1 MHLTEV
7 FNSKMREYQ
16 GFQKTPFLLS
26 FNFTPKTRGTRVSLF
41 DSIFSHCEMFSSFSS
56 SSSSYSSSVITWSSL
71 MQVLFFIFLLLFISR
86 NDAVSSDS
94 DKSTLLRLRASFSDP
109 VGVLSTW
116 TSDAGHCSF
125 SGVLCDG
132 NSRVVAVN
140 FTGGGGGGNRTS
152 HPCSDFA
159 LFPLYGFGIRRTCD
173 GSKGSLFGKVS
184 SLNLISELTELRVL
198 SLPFNALEGEIPDAV
213 WGMEKL
219 EVLDLEGNLI
229 SGYLPLRINGLKNL
243 RVLNLGFNRIG
254 GEIPS
259 SIASLTSLE
268 VLNLAGNG
276 LNGSVPGFV
285 GRLRGVYLSFNQLGG
300 VIPGEIGEN
309 CWKLEH
315 LDLSANSM
323 VEGIPGSLG
332 NCRRLRTLLLYSN
345 LLEEGIPRELGKLK
359 SLEVLDVSRNT
370 LSGSLPRELGNC
382 LELRV
387 LVLSNL
393 FDPRGDVAAG
403 DMWKLSSVN
412 EEVNYFEGAMP
423 VEVFTLPK
431 LRILWAPMVNLE
443 GGIRGSWGGCE
454 SLEMVNLAQ
463 NFFSGEFPNQLS
475 VCKRLHFVDISSNN
489 LTGELS
495 EELRVPC
502 MSVFDVSGNMLSG
515 SVPDFSGN
523 VCPPFPSWSGNL
535 FEDGNVSTPYAS
547 YFLSKVNERSRFMSF
562 GGVSISVI
570 HNFGQN
576 SFTGI
581 QSLPIPLDRL
591 GKRRGYSFLV
601 GENNLS
607 EPFPTYLFEKC
618 DELDALILNV
628 SYNRISG
635 QIPSNFGG
643 ICRSLN
649 FFDASGNQLAGP
661 IPLDLG
667 NLVSLIYLNLSNNQ
681 LQGEV
686 PTNLGLMKN
695 LKFLALAANKLNGS
709 IPTSLG
715 QLYSLK
721 VLDLSTNS
729 LTGEIPKAIEN
740 LRNLTDVLLNN
751 NNLSGH
757 IPDGLAHIT
766 TLSIFNVSFNN
777 LSGSLP
783 SHSGLLKCSSAIGN
797 PFLSPCQGDSLTVQ
811 SGNQQ
816 ASIEGNSY
824 NTASAQATGKKS
836 GNGFSSIE
844 IASITSASAI
854 VSVLI
859 ALIILFFYT
868 RKWKPRSRVV
878 GSTRK
883 EVTLFTNVEVPLT
896 FETVVQ
902 ATGNFNAGNCIGNG
916 GFGATYKAEISPGV
930 LVAVKRLAVGRF
942 QGVQQFHAEIR
953 TLGRLHHPNLVT
965 LIGYHACETEMF
977 LIYNYLPGGNL
988 EKFIQERSTR
998 AVDWRILH
1006 KIALDVARALAYL
1019 HDQCVPRVLHRD
1031 VKPSNILLDDDFNA
1045 YLSDFG
1051 LARLL
1056 GTSETHATTGVAGTF
1071 GYVAPEYAMTCRVSD
1086 KADVYSYGV
1095 VLLELL
1101 SDKKALDPSFS
1112 PYGNGFNIVAW
1123 ACMLLKQG
1131 RAKEFFT
1138 AGLWEAGPGEDLV
1151 EVLHLAVVCTVES
1164 LSTRP
1169 TMKQVVRRL
1178 KQLQPPSC

>member
-1 MHLTEV
+1 
-7 FNSKMREYQ
+7 
-16 GFQKTPFLLS
+16 
-26 FNFTPKTRGTRVSLF
+26 
-41 DSIFSHCEMFSSFSS
+41 MFSSSHC
-56 SSSSYSSSVITWSSL
+56 SSL
-71 MQVLFFIFLLLFISR
+71 IKWNSLAQFLFLVFLLYLCP
-86 NDAVSSDS
+86 NDAVSPDS
-94 DKSTLLRLRASFSDP
+94 DKSALLRLKSSVSDP
-109 VGVLSTW
+109 AGLLSTW
-116 TSDAGHCSF
+116 TVTGGGDSGNSGHCTW

-140 FTGGGGGGNRTS
+140 FTGNGAGNRSS
-152 HPCSDFA
+152 HPCADFA
-159 LFPLYGFGIRRTCD
+159 QFPLYGFGIRRICD
-173 GSKGSLFGKVS
+173 GSNGSLFGNVS
-184 SLNLISELTELRVL
+184 SLNIVSELTELRVL
-198 SLPFNALEGEIPDAV
+198 SLPFNALEGEVPEGI

-229 SGYLPLRINGLKNL
+229 SGYLPFRISGLRNL
-243 RVLNLGFNRIG
+243 RVLNLGFNEIV

-259 SIASLTSLE
+259 SIESLESLE
-268 VLNLAGNG
+268 VLNLAGNA

-285 GRLRGVYLSFNQLGG
+285 GRLRGVYLSFNQLSGA
-300 VIPGEIGEN
+300 IPREIGEN

-315 LDLSANSM
+315 LDLSGNSM
-323 VEGIPGSLG
+323 VEKIPGSLG
-332 NCRRLRTLLLYSN
+332 NCGRLRTLLLYSN
-345 LLEEGIPRELGKLK
+345 LLEEGIPVELGKLR

-370 LSGSLPRELGNC
+370 LSGFVPRELGNC
-382 LELRV
+382 SELAV

-393 FDPRGDVAAG
+393 FDPRGDVVG
-403 DMWKLSSVN
+403 RMVGVN
-412 EEVNYFEGAMP
+412 DELNYFEGAMP
-423 VEVFTLPK
+423 VEVLALPK

-443 GGIRGSWGGCE
+443 GDFRGSWGGGCE

-475 VCKRLHFVDISSNN
+475 ICKRLHFLDLSSNN

-495 EELRVPC
+495 EELHVPC
-502 MSVFDVSGNMLSG
+502 MTVFDVSGNMLSG
-515 SVPDFSGN
+515 SVPDFTDN
-523 VCPPFPSWSGNL
+523 ICAPVPSWNGNL
-535 FEDGNVSTPYAS
+535 FKADSVSPPYAS
-547 YFLSKVNERSRFMSF
+547 FFLSKVRERSLFTSI
-562 GGVSISVI
+562 GGAGISVV

-576 SFTGI
+576 GFTGI
-581 QSLPIPLDRL
+581 QSLPIARDRL
-591 GKRRGYSFLV
+591 WKKSSYTLLV
-601 GENNLS
+601 GENNLAG
-607 EPFPTYLFEKC
+607 PFPTYLFEKC
-618 DELDALILNV
+618 DGLNALLLNV

-643 ICRSLN
+643 ICRSLK
-649 FFDASGNQLAGP
+649 FLYASGNQLGGQ
-661 IPLDLG
+661 IPHDLG
-667 NLVSLIYLNLSNNQ
+667 NLVSLVSLNLSRNQ
-681 LQGEV
+681 LQGQI
-686 PTNLGLMKN
+686 PATLGQMKN
-695 LKFLALAANKLNGS
+695 LKFLSLAGNKLNGS

-715 QLYSLK
+715 QLYSLE
-721 VLDLSTNS
+721 VLDLSSNS
-729 LTGEIPKAIEN
+729 LTGEIPEAVEN
-740 LRNLTDVLLNN
+740 MRNLTDVLLNN

-757 IPDGLAHIT
+757 IPGGLANVT
-766 TLSIFNVSFNN
+766 TLSAFNVSFNN

-783 SHSGLLKCSSAIGN
+783 SHSSLIKCSSAVGN
-797 PFLSPCQGDSLTVQ
+797 PLLSPCRGVSLTVP
-811 SGNQQ
+811 SGQLG
-816 ASIEGNSY
+816 SIDDNSY
-824 NTASAQATGKKS
+824 NTAAAPATGKKS

-859 ALIILFFYT
+859 ALIVLFFYT

-883 EVTLFTNVEVPLT
+883 EVTVFTDIGVPLT

-916 GFGATYKAEISPGV
+916 GFGATYKAEISPGI

-942 QGVQQFHAEIR
+942 QGVQQFHAEIK

-1006 KIALDVARALAYL
+1006 KIALDIARALAYL

-1101 SDKKALDPSFS
+1101 SDKKALDPSFCS
-1112 PYGNGFNIVAW
+1112 YGNGFNIVAW

-1138 AGLWEAGPGEDLV
+1138 AGLWEAGPGDDLV
-1151 EVLHLAVVCTVES
+1151 EVLHLAVVCTVDS

-1178 KQLQPPSC
+1178 KQLQPASC

>member
-1 MHLTEV
+1 
-7 FNSKMREYQ
+7 
-16 GFQKTPFLLS
+16 
-26 FNFTPKTRGTRVSLF
+26 
-41 DSIFSHCEMFSSFSS
+41 MFSSSAHC
-56 SSSSYSSSVITWSSL
+56 SSVIKWNSP
-71 MQVLFFIFLLLFISR
+71 VPFLFLVFVLLFSLR
-86 NDAVSSDS
+86 SDAVLADS
-94 DKSTLLRLRASFSDP
+94 DESVLLRLKASFSDP
-109 VGVLSTW
+109 ADVLSTW
-116 TSDAGHCSF
+116 TSAAGPDSGYCSWY
-125 SGVLCDG
+125 GVLCNA
-132 NSRVVAVN
+132 NSRVVAINV
-140 FTGGGGGGNRTS
+140 TGKGNNRTS
-152 HPCSDFA
+152 HLCAGFSQ
-159 LFPLYGFGIRRTCD
+159 FPLYGFGVRRTCE
-173 GSKGSLFGKVS
+173 GSKGSLFGNFS
-184 SLNLISELTELRVL
+184 SFNFISGLTELRVL
-198 SLPFNALEGEIPDAV
+198 SLPFNALEGEIPKAI

-219 EVLDLEGNLI
+219 EVLDLEGNLV
-229 SGYLPLRINGLKNL
+229 SGYLPLRINGLRKL
-243 RVLNLGFNRIG
+243 RVLNLGFNRIV
-254 GEIPS
+254 GEIPFSIS
-259 SIASLTSLE
+259 SLESLE
-268 VLNLAGNG
+268 VLNLAVNE

-285 GRLRGVYLSFNQLGG
+285 GRLRGVYLSFNQFSG
-300 VIPGEIGEN
+300 VVPREIGDN

-315 LDLSANSM
+315 LDLSGNSL
-323 VEGIPGSLG
+323 VQGIPGSLG
-332 NCRRLRTLLLYSN
+332 NCGRLRTLLLYSN
-345 LLEEGIPRELGKLK
+345 LLEEGIPGELGKLK

-370 LSGSLPRELGNC
+370 LSGSVPRELGNC
-382 LELRV
+382 SDLSV

-393 FDPRGDVAAG
+393 FDPRGDVAG
-403 DMWKLSSVN
+403 DFGKLGSVN
-412 EEVNYFEGAMP
+412 DELNYFEGSMP
-423 VEVFTLPK
+423 AEVLSLPK

-443 GGIRGSWGGCE
+443 GSFQASWGRCQ

-463 NFFSGEFPNQLS
+463 NFFSGEFPNQLG
-475 VCKRLHFVDISSNN
+475 VCERLYFLDLSGNN
-489 LTGELS
+489 LTGVLS
-495 EELRVPC
+495 EGLRVPC
-502 MSVFDVSGNMLSG
+502 MSTFDVSGNMLSG
-515 SVPDFSGN
+515 SIPNFSN
-523 VCPPFPSWSGNL
+523 TVCPPEPSWNGDL
-535 FEDGNVSTPYAS
+535 FEDGNVSPPYAS
-547 YFLSKVNERSRFMSF
+547 FFSSKVQENSLFTAM
-562 GGVSISVI
+562 GGDGISVV

-576 SFTGI
+576 NFNGI
-581 QSLPIPLDRL
+581 LSLPMARDRL
-591 GKRRGYSFLV
+591 GKQSSYTFLV
-601 GENNLS
+601 GENNLT

-618 DELDALILNV
+618 HGLDALLLNV

-635 QIPSNFGG
+635 HIPSSFNG
-643 ICRSLN
+643 ICRSLKLL
-649 FFDASGNQLAGP
+649 DVSGNQLAGS
-661 IPLDLG
+661 IPVDLG
-667 NLVSLIYLNLSNNQ
+667 NMVSLASLNLSRNQ
-681 LQGEV
+681 LEGQI
-686 PTNLGLMKN
+686 PTSLGQIKN
-695 LKFLALAANKLNGS
+695 LKFLSLAGNKLNGS

-715 QLYSLK
+715 QLYSLEI
-721 VLDLSTNS
+721 LDLSSNY

-740 LRNLTDVLLNN
+740 MRNLTDVLLNN

-757 IPDGLAHIT
+757 IPDGLAYVT
-766 TLSIFNVSFNN
+766 TLSAFNVSFNN

-783 SHSGLLKCSSAIGN
+783 SNSGLIKCSSAVGN
-797 PFLSPCQGDSLTVQ
+797 PYLSPCRGVSLSVP
-811 SGNQQ
+811 SGSQLGP
-816 ASIEGNSY
+816 IDGNPY
-824 NTASAQATGKKS
+824 NSESEQATGKEN
-836 GNGFSSIE
+836 GNGLSSIE

-854 VSVLI
+854 FSVLI
-859 ALIILFFYT
+859 ALIVLFFYT

-883 EVTLFTNVEVPLT
+883 EVTVFTDIGVPLT

-902 ATGNFNAGNCIGNG
+902 ATGNFNAGNCIGSG
-916 GFGATYKAEISPGV
+916 GFGATYKAEVSPGI

-942 QGVQQFHAEIR
+942 QGVQQFHAETK

-998 AVDWRILH
+998 VVDWRILH
-1006 KIALDVARALAYL
+1006 KIALDIARALAYL

-1112 PYGNGFNIVAW
+1112 NFGNGFNIVAW

-1131 RAKEFFT
+1131 RANEFFT
-1138 AGLWEAGPGEDLV
+1138 AGLWEAGPGDDLV
-1151 EVLHLAVVCTVES
+1151 EVLHLAIVCTVDS